1 LPPNYVKRMEEVIG
15 TTTTDEFFTY
25 CAEAQL
31 TLMDPEGK
39 HIKSFEEL
47 TALLLA
53 GSNLSKF

>member
-1 LPPNYVKRMEEVIG
+1 MEEVIG